1 MEEKNTS
8 ITINNKD
15 IPYLEQIHSVM
26 AQVTHLE
33 ERRAWQQDRMVFIS
47 QHLTG
52 MPGGG
57 GSPRGLEEAF
67 ARLSEIDDEHADKC
81 KMYVGRLRKAQKILN
96 SIENINMRTFVLLRY
111 VIGASDMEIR
121 KELNMTRRGFDR
133 ARKCVEEAQ
142 NMSAVKW
149 HDQYIIENAK
159 NFKG

>member
-8 ITINNKD
+8 IIVNNKD
-15 IPYLEQIHSVM
+15 IPTLEQVHSVM

-33 ERRAWQQDRMVFIS
+33 ERRAWQQDRMGFIS

-57 GSPRGLEEAF
+57 GTPRGLDEAF
-67 ARLSEIDDEHADKC
+67 ARLAEVDDEHADKC
-81 KMYVGRLRKAQKILN
+81 KMYVRRLRKAEKILN
-96 SIENINMRTFVLLRY
+96 SIENINMRTFVMMRY
-111 VIGASDMEIR
+111 VLGASDMEIR

-133 ARKCVEEAQ
+133 ARKYVESAP
-142 NMSAVKW
+142 NMASVKW

-159 NFKG
+159 NFSG

>member
-8 ITINNKD
+8 IIVNNKD
-15 IPYLEQIHSVM
+15 IPYLENVHSVM

-33 ERRAWQQDRMVFIS
+33 ERRIWQQDRMGFIS

-57 GSPRGLEEAF
+57 GSPTGLDEAF
-67 ARLSEIDDEHADKC
+67 ARLSEIDDEHAAKC
-81 KMYVGRLRKAQKILN
+81 KMYVGRLKKAQKILN
-96 SIENINMRTFVLLRY
+96 NIENINMRTFVLMRY
-111 VIGASDMEIR
+111 VIGASDMDIR

-133 ARKCVEEAQ
+133 ARKCVESASC
-142 NMSAVKW
+142 MAAVKW

-159 NFKG
+159 NFSS

>member
-8 ITINNKD
+8 IIVNNKD
-15 IPYLEQIHSVM
+15 IPYLENVHSVM

-33 ERRAWQQDRMVFIS
+33 ERRIWQQDRMGFIS

-57 GSPRGLEEAF
+57 GSPTGLDEAF
-67 ARLSEIDDEHADKC
+67 ARLSEIDDEHAAKC
-81 KMYVGRLRKAQKILN
+81 KMYVGRLKKAQKILN
-96 SIENINMRTFVLLRY
+96 NIENINMRTFVLMRY
-111 VIGASDMEIR
+111 VIGASDMDIR

-133 ARKCVEEAQ
+133 ARKCVESASC
-142 NMSAVKW
+142 MAAVKW

-159 NFKG
+159 NLSS

>member
-26 AQVTHLE
+26 ALVTHLE